1 MTTTTVERP
10 EEVENRNRATP
21 EERRSTIVGW
31 VRVALGLFVIFA
43 FGFGAEEVRMPP
55 SICLSRPTA
64 SRAWPGRSTPV
75 HSRSSSGC

>member
-31 VRVALGLFVIFA
+31 V
-43 FGFGAEEVRMPP
+43 
-55 SICLSRPTA
+55 
-64 SRAWPGRSTPV
+64 
-75 HSRSSSGC
+75 